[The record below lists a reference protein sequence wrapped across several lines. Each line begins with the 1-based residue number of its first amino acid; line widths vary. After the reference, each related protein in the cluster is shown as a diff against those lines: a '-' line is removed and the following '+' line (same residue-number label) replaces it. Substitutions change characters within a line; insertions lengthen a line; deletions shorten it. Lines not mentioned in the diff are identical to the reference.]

1 MCEINSN
8 YLKLPG
14 SYLFAGIKRRVDA
27 YREAHPDAK
36 IISLGIGD
44 VTRPLVPA
52 VIEAM
57 HAAVDEM
64 ADAATFRGYGPE
76 QGYDFLIDAIIRGE
90 YTARGIGID
99 RDEVFVSDGSKCDV
113 GNIQEIFSADARVAI
128 GDPVYPVYLDSNV
141 MAGRTGELGS
151 DGRFAGITYLAG
163 TEANGFSPEPP
174 KERVDLVYLCSP
186 NNPTGTVL
194 DRAALTRWVEYAREN
209 EAVILFDSAYS
220 AYIREPG
227 LPGSIYEIPGA
238 KEVAIE
244 FKSFS
249 KTAGFTGVRCAF
261 CVVPEELTARDSH
274 GQFRSLNAMW
284 HRRQCTMF
292 NGVSYIVQRGAAAAY
307 SPQGLA
313 SVRAH
318 IDYYMENAR
327 IIREGLERAGH
338 QVYGGLHAPYIWW
351 KLPKGIASMD
361 FFDTLLSTCQVVG
374 TPGAGFGAC
383 GEGFFRL
390 TAFGS
395 RDNTLEAMRRIAA
408 MGI

>member
-194 DRAALTRWVEYAREN
+194 DRAALTRWARLSPSTS
-209 EAVILFDSAYS
+209 ASISGVIC
-220 AYIREPG
+220 P
-227 LPGSIYEIPGA
+227 PGA
-238 KEVAIE
+238 PV
-244 FKSFS
+244 FS
-249 KTAGFTGVRCAF
+249 PTI
-261 CVVPEELTARDSH
+261 L
-274 GQFRSLNAMW
+274 
-284 HRRQCTMF
+284 
-292 NGVSYIVQRGAAAAY
+292 
-307 SPQGLA
+307 
-313 SVRAH
+313 
-318 IDYYMENAR
+318 
-327 IIREGLERAGH
+327 
-338 QVYGGLHAPYIWW
+338 
-351 KLPKGIASMD
+351 
-361 FFDTLLSTCQVVG
+361 
-374 TPGAGFGAC
+374 
-383 GEGFFRL
+383 
-390 TAFGS
+390 
-395 RDNTLEAMRRIAA
+395 
-408 MGI
+408 

>member
-1 MCEINSN
+1 MINEHYDQLSSN
-8 YLKLPG
+8 YL
-14 SYLFAGIKRRVDA
+14 FAKV
-27 YREAHPDAK
+27 REKTKAWESAHPSQN
-36 IISLGIGD
+36 IVTLGIGD
-44 VTRPLVPA
+44 VSLPLPPA
-52 VIEAM
+52 VLQAM
-57 HAAVDEM
+57 HTAVDEM
-64 ADAATFRGYGPE
+64 GHEDTFRGYGPE
-76 QGYDFLIDAIIRGE
+76 QGYDFLIQAIIQGE
-90 YTARGIGID
+90 YAPRGVHLSPH
-99 RDEVFVSDGSKCDV
+99 EVFVSDGSKCDV
-113 GNIQEIFSADARVAI
+113 AHIQELFDIHCRVGI
-128 GDPVYPVYLDSNV
+128 CDPVYPVYRDSNI
-141 MAGRTGELGS
+141 MAGRLE
-151 DGRFAGITYLAG
+151 GIVPLPCLP
-163 TEANGFSPEPP
+163 ENGFSPAQPQSP
-174 KERVDLVYLCSP
+174 VQLVYLCSP
-186 NNPTGTVL
+186 NNPTGTAL
-194 DRAALTRWVEYAREN
+194 DRATLQRWVQWA
-209 EAVILFDSAYS
+209 ADTGAIILYDSAYS
-220 AYIREPG
+220 AYIREDDIPHT
-227 LPGSIYEIPGA
+227 IYEIPDA
-238 KEVAIE
+238 KHVAIE

-292 NGVSYIVQRGAAAAY
+292 NGVSYIVQRGAAAVY

-313 SVRAH
+313 SVRDH

-338 QVYGGLHAPYIWW
+338 QIYGGLHAPYIWW

>member
-27 YREAHPDAK
+27 YRAAHPDAK

-141 MAGRTGELGS
+141 MAGRTGEFGP

-163 TEANGFSPEPP
+163 TEENGFSPEPP

-194 DRAALTRWVEYAREN
+194 DRAALTRWVEYAREK

-238 KEVAIE
+238 KESVQNSGARMLHILE
-244 FKSFS
+244 QS
-249 KTAGFTGVRCAF
+249 GI
-261 CVVPEELTARDSH
+261 CVT
-274 GQFRSLNAMW
+274 
-284 HRRQCTMF
+284 
-292 NGVSYIVQRGAAAAY
+292 
-307 SPQGLA
+307 
-313 SVRAH
+313 
-318 IDYYMENAR
+318 
-327 IIREGLERAGH
+327 
-338 QVYGGLHAPYIWW
+338 
-351 KLPKGIASMD
+351 
-361 FFDTLLSTCQVVG
+361 
-374 TPGAGFGAC
+374 GFGDNQMLRAVT
-383 GEGFFRL
+383 GGIPTVHFGYKTSGIKGAELLLEQIEEKNPVPVHMKLGFQIVNRF
-390 TAFGS
+390 
-395 RDNTLEAMRRIAA
+395 E
-408 MGI
+408 